1 MMIVVSNVNDTKPAA
16 PSRILQTED
25 DGTIAVRI
33 TVESESFIS

>member
-1 MMIVVSNVNDTKPAA
+1 MMIVVSNVNDTKPA